1 MKTII
6 SLVIFFTIA
15 TTLYAEPLIFDRS
28 LIEPGEKLNYRVF
41 MFGKLLPL
49 GTASLEIKE
58 TTIENK
64 KYYLFEGNANGG
76 YLIFNVILNLKAFID
91 YKTLRPSHFIHH
103 QDGFEQRTRKLTFD
117 FDKNKI
123 IYQKKIGSDEYIER
137 ARTDMLPFTRDPL
150 STLYFARS
158 LPNKLK
164 EKMFL
169 KTIEKRH
176 IWSVC
181 IETVGKKELTLLSG
195 KKCTALLIKITP
207 EKPSDNQLFRGLFG
221 LEGEIMLW
229 VSEDKKIPLLIEGN
243 YMFGFIPLKIIV
255 MLNDWQP
262 DGIVKSY

>member
-6 SLVIFFTIA
+6 SLVLFFTIA
-15 TTLYAEPLIFDRS
+15 TTIVAEPLNFDRS
-28 LIEPGEKLNYRVF
+28 LIELGEKLNYRVF

-76 YLIFNVILNLKAFID
+76 YLIFNVALNLKSFVD
-91 YKTLRPSHFIHH
+91 YKTLQPSLFIHI
-103 QDGFEQRTRKLTFD
+103 QDGFEKRTRKLIFD
-117 FDKNKI
+117 FDENKI
-123 IYQKKIGSDEYIER
+123 IYQKKIGDSEYIER

-150 STLYFARS
+150 STLYFARPLS
-158 LPNKLK
+158 DRLK

-169 KTIEKRH
+169 RTIEKRH
-176 IWSVC
+176 IWSICV
-181 IETVGKKELTLLSG
+181 ETVQKKELTLLSG
-195 KKCTALLIKITP
+195 KKCTALLVKIIP

-262 DGIVKSY
+262 DTAIKSY